1 MPKNRKTGHLIMFA
15 VTLIFGINIPLS
27 KSLLPVW
34 ISPEGLTLS
43 RILFGAA
50 AFWIASL
57 FITNE
62 KVPFK
67 DHGFLLLGSFCGVI
81 FNQGLFITGLNMTSP
96 IDASIIITSG
106 PLFAM
111 IFAAIMLKEPISL
124 LKISGILVGA
134 SGAILL
140 VYNGHQGS
148 TAHQSNLVGNL
159 MVFGSS
165 IIYAFYLVFT
175 KPLTTR
181 YSPVTIMKWLF
192 LYASILVTPFYLP
205 KVLSA
210 PVYINPEKTAVI
222 QMIYTL
228 FMATFLTYLMIPMA
242 QQRIR
247 PTTISMY
254 NNIQPL
260 IASFVAISAGMD
272 HFSLVKVLSAILIFC
287 GVYLV
292 TRSKAR
298 AEVEIEIISV
308 DVGKEKIEVSKNS
321 LP

>member
-1 MPKNRKTGHLIMFA
+1 MFA

-27 KSLLPVW
+27 KSLLPGW

-50 AFWIASL
+50 AFWLASL
-57 FITNE
+57 FIAKE
-62 KVPFK
+62 KVQLK
-67 DHGFLLLGSFCGVI
+67 DHGFFLLGSFCGVSL
-81 FNQGLFITGLNMTSP
+81 NQGLFILGLNMTSP
-96 IDASIIITSG
+96 VDASIIITSG

-111 IFAAIMLKEPISL
+111 IFAAFLLKEPISL

-140 VYNGHQGS
+140 VS
-148 TAHQSNLVGNL
+148 TSHHTAATRDSNLTGNL
-159 MVFGSS
+159 MIFGSS
-165 IIYAFYLVFT
+165 LIYAFYLVFT
-175 KPLTTR
+175 KPLTIR
-181 YSPVTIMKWLF
+181 YSPVTIMKWMF
-192 LYASILVTPFYLP
+192 LYASVFVTPFYLP

-210 PVYINPEKTAVI
+210 PVYLHPDKTVVL

-228 FMATFLTYLMIPMA
+228 FLATFLTYLMIPMA

-254 NNIQPL
+254 NNFQPL
-260 IASFVAISAGMD
+260 IASFVAISVGMD
-272 HFSLVKVLSAILIFC
+272 HFSLLKVVSAILIFC

-298 AEVEIEIISV
+298 VNAEEVTQPPGTPDPAEGRLSTEVVVTREEIQR
-308 DVGKEKIEVSKNS
+308 
-321 LP
+321 PPH

>member
-1 MPKNRKTGHLIMFA
+1 MPQNRKAGHLIMFA

-27 KSLLPVW
+27 KSLLPLW
-34 ISPEGLTLS
+34 ITPEGLTLS

-50 AFWIASL
+50 IFWIASL
-57 FITNE
+57 FVPHE
-62 KVPFK
+62 KVTFK
-67 DHGFLLLGSFCGVI
+67 EHRFFLIGSLVGVV

-111 IFAAIMLKEPISL
+111 IFAAFLLKEPITL
-124 LKISGILVGA
+124 LKVAGVLVGA

-140 VYNGHQGS
+140 VYNGHHAS
-148 TAHQSNLVGNL
+148 SAHASNLVGNL

-165 IIYAFYLVFT
+165 VIYAFYLVFT
-175 KPLTTR
+175 KPLTLR
-181 YSPVTIMKWLF
+181 YSPITLMKWMF
-192 LYASILVTPFYLP
+192 LYASIFVAPFYYRQ
-205 KVLSA
+205 VLSA
-210 PVYINPEKTAVI
+210 PVYIHPEMTAVL
-222 QMIYTL
+222 QMLYTMC
-228 FMATFLTYLMIPMA
+228 FATFLAYLLIPMA

-254 NNIQPL
+254 NNFQPL
-260 IASFVAISAGMD
+260 VASIVAVSVGMD
-272 HFSLVKVLSAILIFC
+272 HFSVVKGLSALLIFA

-298 AEVEIEIISV
+298 AEN
-308 DVGKEKIEVSKNS
+308 EKGVLDKWEAEEPAGTDK
-321 LP
+321 

>member
-1 MPKNRKTGHLIMFA
+1 MFA

-43 RILFGAA
+43 RIIFGAA
-50 AFWIASL
+50 IFWIASL
-57 FITNE
+57 FVPHE
-62 KVPFK
+62 KVTFK
-67 DHGFLLLGSFCGVI
+67 EHRFFLIGSLVGVV

-111 IFAAIMLKEPISL
+111 IFAAFLLKEPITL
-124 LKISGILVGA
+124 LKVAGVVVGA

-140 VYNGHQGS
+140 VFNGHHSS
-148 TAHQSNLVGNL
+148 TAHASNLTGNL

-165 IIYAFYLVFT
+165 VIYAFYLVFT
-175 KPLTTR
+175 KPLTLR
-181 YSPVTIMKWLF
+181 YSPITMMKWMF
-192 LYASILVTPFYLP
+192 LYASIFVAPFYYRQ
-205 KVLSA
+205 VLSA
-210 PVYINPEKTAVI
+210 PGYTHPEKTAVL
-222 QMIYTL
+222 QMLYTL
-228 FMATFLTYLMIPMA
+228 CFATFLAYLLIPMA

-254 NNIQPL
+254 NNFQPL
-260 IASFVAISAGMD
+260 VASIVAVSVGMD
-272 HFSLVKVLSAILIFC
+272 HFSVIKGLSALLIFA

-298 AEVEIEIISV
+298 AEN
-308 DVGKEKIEVSKNS
+308 EKGVLDEWEAEEPAK
-321 LP
+321 

>member
-1 MPKNRKTGHLIMFA
+1 MPKNRKAGHLIMFA

-27 KSLLPVW
+27 KSLLPLW

-50 AFWIASL
+50 IFWIASL
-57 FITNE
+57 FVPHE
-62 KVPFK
+62 KVTFQE
-67 DHGFLLLGSFCGVI
+67 HRFFLIGSLVGVV

-96 IDASIIITSG
+96 IDASIIITCG

-111 IFAAIMLKEPISL
+111 IFAAFLLKEPITL
-124 LKISGILVGA
+124 LKVAGVLVGA

-140 VYNGHQGS
+140 VYNGHHAS
-148 TAHQSNLVGNL
+148 TTHASNLVGNL

-165 IIYAFYLVFT
+165 VIYAFYLVFT
-175 KPLTTR
+175 KPLTLR
-181 YSPVTIMKWLF
+181 YSPITMMKWMF
-192 LYASILVTPFYLP
+192 LYASIFVSPFYYRQ
-205 KVLSA
+205 VLSA
-210 PVYINPEKTAVI
+210 PVYIHPEMTALL
-222 QMIYTL
+222 QMLYTL
-228 FMATFLTYLMIPMA
+228 CFATFLAYLLIPMA

-254 NNIQPL
+254 NNFQPL
-260 IASFVAISAGMD
+260 VASIVAVAVGMD
-272 HFSLVKVLSAILIFC
+272 HFSVVKGLSALLIFA

-298 AEVEIEIISV
+298 AEN
-308 DVGKEKIEVSKNS
+308 EKGVLDEWEAEEPERADKKK
-321 LP
+321 

>member
-1 MPKNRKTGHLIMFA
+1 MFA

-27 KSLLPVW
+27 KSLLPAW

-50 AFWIASL
+50 AFWIASI
-57 FITNE
+57 FITRE
-62 KVPFK
+62 KVPFR
-67 DHGFLLLGSFCGVI
+67 DHGYLLLGSFCGVI

-96 IDASIIITSG
+96 VDASIIITSG

-111 IFAAIMLKEPISL
+111 IFAAILLKEPISL
-124 LKISGILVGA
+124 LKISGIIVGA

-148 TAHQSNLVGNL
+148 TTHESNLAGNL

-175 KPLTTR
+175 KPLTAR

-192 LYASILVTPFYLP
+192 LYATILVTPVYLP

-210 PVYINPEKTAVI
+210 PVYNHPDNMAVM
-222 QMIYTL
+222 QMVYTL

-260 IASFVAISAGMD
+260 IASFVAIYVGMD
-272 HFSLVKVLSAILIFC
+272 HFSLLKVVSAVLIFC

-292 TRSKAR
+292 TRSRAR
-298 AEVEIEIISV
+298 ADVETGI
-308 DVGKEKIEVSKNS
+308 VSDHP
-321 LP
+321 LR